1 MLKLH
6 IKYPDLFNLLKKI
19 NVYALKFSIFDNY
32 EQNLGNL
39 DENLAE
45 IGISSPG
52 IESRREKGSGIDII
66 TIVINDK

>member
-1 MLKLH
+1 
-6 IKYPDLFNLLKKI
+6 LLKKI